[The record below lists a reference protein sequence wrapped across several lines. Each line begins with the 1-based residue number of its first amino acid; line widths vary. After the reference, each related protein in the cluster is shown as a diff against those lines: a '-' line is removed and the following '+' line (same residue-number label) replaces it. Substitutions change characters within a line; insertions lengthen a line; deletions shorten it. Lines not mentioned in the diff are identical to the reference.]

1 MITSAVGWISFDS
14 GFSMFSSPNNSEQT
28 KKILV
33 WQIFP
38 TCTKCLFAGRSYS
51 TCTIKSVSSIWALVL
66 LVTVKTTWGGMFGHC
81 SSSRKSKGVG
91 EGGMGHISSGVG
103 VWTVFSLISLGGWY
117 VWRLELSWNI
127 RKDRTEE
134 EGGGVVCDKS
144 LPWGGGKDIFLTK
157 LGAWGTTCYA
167 YFSGH
172 DCSDIVRLLNLIAFV
187 LGNIICDMIL

>member
-1 MITSAVGWISFDS
+1 MITSVVGWISFDS
-14 GFSMFSSPNNSEQT
+14 GFSLFSSPNNSEQT

-51 TCTIKSVSSIWALVL
+51 TYTIKSVSSIWALVL
-66 LVTVKTTWGGMFGHC
+66 LVTVSTTWGGMFGHW

-91 EGGMGHISSGVG
+91 EGGMGHILSGVG
-103 VWTVFSLISLGGWY
+103 VWTVFFLISLGGGY

-127 RKDRTEE
+127 WKDRTEE
-134 EGGGVVCDKS
+134 EGGRGGVWQIS
-144 LPWGGGKDIFLTK
+144 FMGGGKDIFLTK

-167 YFSGH
+167 YFSSH

>member
-1 MITSAVGWISFDS
+1 MQ
-14 GFSMFSSPNNSEQT
+14 GFLCFLTLIILSRQ

-33 WQIFP
+33 LQIFP

-51 TCTIKSVSSIWALVL
+51 TYTIKSVSSIWALVL
-66 LVTVKTTWGGMFGHC
+66 LVTVKTTWGGMFGHW

-91 EGGMGHISSGVG
+91 EGGMGHIPSGVG
-103 VWTVFSLISLGGWY
+103 VWTVFFKSVWKEGMYGDWSFPETSERIGQRRRGG
-117 VWRLELSWNI
+117 
-127 RKDRTEE
+127 
-134 EGGGVVCDKS
+134 GGGVACGKS

-167 YFSGH
+167 YFSSH